1 MNPGRKPVPRLNLVG
16 DYGGGAM
23 FTVVGVLAALR
34 EREGSGRGQ
43 VVDVAMA
50 GGAAYLGM
58 YQHRMLA
65 RGAWRDERGINAFDG
80 GAPYYDTYE
89 CADGRHV
96 AVGALEPQ
104 FLARLLAGLG
114 LPGDLSQDRAAW
126 PELRRRFAEAFA
138 RRTRDEWAAQ
148 FDGVDACVTPVLSL
162 AEASAD
168 PHMAARGG
176 GRPRSGRRLRP
187 RTCAAVRPH
196 AGDAPP

>member
-1 MNPGRKPVPRLNLVG
+1 VNPGRKPVPRLNLVG

-50 GGAAYLGM
+50 DGAAYLGM

-65 RGAWRDERGINAFDG
+65 RGAWRDERGTNAFDG
-80 GAPYYDTYE
+80 GAPYYDPYE

-104 FLARLLAGLG
+104 FFARLLAGLG
-114 LPGDLSQDRAAW
+114 LPA
-126 PELRRRFAEAFA
+126 
-138 RRTRDEWAAQ
+138 T
-148 FDGVDACVTPVLSL
+148 C
-162 AEASAD
+162 
-168 PHMAARGG
+168 
-176 GRPRSGRRLRP
+176 P
-187 RTCAAVRPH
+187 RTAQPGRSSAVGSRRPSPGGP
-196 AGDAPP
+196 ATSGQRSSTGSTPA